1 MNTSDTRKPPILAMD
16 LEGVLVPEIWI
27 AVADR
32 SGISDLRLTTRDLP
46 DYDRLMRNR
55 IRILHEH
62 RLALRDIQEVIGAL
76 EPYPG
81 ALEFLGWVRSK
92 VPVVILSDTYYEFA
106 APIMEKLG
114 HPALFCNTL
123 ELDEGG
129 SISGYRIRQQDGKR
143 RAIRSFGE
151 LGFRTLAVGDSYN
164 DTGMLLEADLGLLF
178 RPPENVRAEFPQ
190 LRAFESYGELREFF
204 EKSVPFVR

>member
-1 MNTSDTRKPPILAMD
+1 MNKSDSRKPPILAMD
-16 LEGVLVPEIWI
+16 LEGVLVPEVWI

-32 SGISDLRLTTRDLP
+32 SGINDLRLTTRDLP

-81 ALEFLGWVRSK
+81 ALEFLGWARSK
-92 VPVVILSDTYYEFA
+92 IPVVILSDTYYEFA
-106 APIMEKLG
+106 APIMKKLG

-129 SISGYRIRQQDGKR
+129 VFPGTGSDSRTGSGGPYVRSVNSVSGPWRWETPTTTRGCCSR
-143 RAIRSFGE
+143 RTSGC
-151 LGFRTLAVGDSYN
+151 S
-164 DTGMLLEADLGLLF
+164 
-178 RPPENVRAEFPQ
+178 
-190 LRAFESYGELREFF
+190 
-204 EKSVPFVR
+204 SVPRRTSGWSSPS